1 MLNKIK
7 NFIKSR
13 WGIVPEWRCWWK
25 WISNQLT
32 IIGTAL
38 LAFADQLQGLLLN
51 LVANFDQLP
60 HVMQTAFSDGWIRG
74 IGFALLV
81 LSIPARVTI
90 QKRLPQGPFRH

>member
-1 MLNKIK
+1 MNKIRE
-7 NFIKSR
+7 FIRKR

-60 HVMQTAFSDGWIRG
+60 YAMQSAFSDGWIRG
-74 IGFALLV
+74 LGFALLV